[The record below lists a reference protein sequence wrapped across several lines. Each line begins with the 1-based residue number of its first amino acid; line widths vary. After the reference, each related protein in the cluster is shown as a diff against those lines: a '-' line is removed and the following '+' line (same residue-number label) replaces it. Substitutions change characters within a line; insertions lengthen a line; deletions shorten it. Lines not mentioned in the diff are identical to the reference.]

1 MTRISKFNGIR
12 AKAFL
17 AIIFVILI
25 ITGSILLLL
34 LRDLQQ
40 DSDATLPQVEPE
52 STSGQDDIKI
62 IQPTQIPIIEEVAP
76 DIRVSG
82 WVPSWASAS
91 GLQTINQNPE
101 LFDSVSPVW
110 YEVNSDG
117 SLKTKFPSNKTQLL
131 TTLNSMGIDTI
142 ATIALF
148 DHELLSTILNSNENT
163 KRHIDSI
170 VKEVVNNDFA
180 GIDLDYESIKLSD
193 KELYLEF
200 IKQISIELHERDK
213 ILVVTVLAKWGET
226 VSYSYKPETR
236 KAQDWSVISQY
247 ADQVRI
253 MAYDFTHSSDDY
265 PGPIG
270 PTSWIAQIL
279 EYAKLTMPPQKTVL
293 GIHLYAYEWYQAEN
307 SRDGLDIVVDPN
319 GNPNTKD
326 NTARAYTYQTVK
338 SILQNTGELSR
349 FQDEGIFFYS
359 KINNSNGVS
368 ERRALVFIDDM
379 GVESRQKLAQ
389 KYGIN
394 GIVFWRLGEEGD
406 IYNRINTSK

>member
-1 MTRISKFNGIR
+1 MILFSKSKSLR

-17 AIIFVILI
+17 AIILVVLI
-25 ITGSILLLL
+25 ASGSILLLF
-34 LRDLQQ
+34 LRDLQHNSNTSMQ
-40 DSDATLPQVEPE
+40 QSDPE
-52 STSGQDDIKI
+52 TTTGQDNIDI
-62 IQPTQIPIIEEVAP
+62 IQPTQIPIIAEAVP
-76 DIRVSG
+76 DIAISG
-82 WVPSWASAS
+82 WVPSWASVT
-91 GLQTINQNPE
+91 GLQTIDQNPG
-101 LFDSVSPVW
+101 LFDSISPVW

-117 SLKTKFPSNKTQLL
+117 SLRTKYPSNKTQLL
-131 TTLNSMGIDTI
+131 STLNKMDIDTI
-142 ATIALF
+142 PTVALF
-148 DHELLSTILNSNENT
+148 DHELFSKILNSDANT
-163 KRHIDSI
+163 QRHIDSI
-170 VKEVVNNDFA
+170 VKIVEDNDFT

-193 KELYLEF
+193 KEQYLDF
-200 IKQISIELHERDK
+200 IESLSAELHERNK
-213 ILVVTVLAKWGET
+213 ILVVTVLAKWGEDIM
-226 VSYSYKPETR
+226 YSYKPETR
-236 KAQDWSVISQY
+236 EVQDWSVISQY

-270 PTSWIAQIL
+270 PTAWIEQIL
-279 EYAKLTMPPQKTVL
+279 EYAKRTMPPQKTVL